1 MKAIQASAFS
11 VDSLAIVETPA
22 PQPGRGDVCVKVA
35 AVREATGGIGEDIIV
50 ETTGST
56 LGQSLGAA
64 AHVGKIVIDV
74 KSEGGKT

>member
-22 PQPGRGDVCVKVA
+22 PQPGRGDVYVKVA
-35 AVREATGGIGEDIIV
+35 AVSEASGGIGADIIV

-56 LGQSLGAA
+56 LGQSLDAV
-64 AHVGKIVIDV
+64 AHVGKIVIEV